1 LINGNSLS
9 IYDNMVYNKAGA
21 PWSIGINL
29 DTVYNS
35 TFYHNSVLVG
45 EASTSIG
52 AGLSLD
58 AADTNNTFKNNIF
71 ANTQGG
77 YAFTNYSTSYTSDY
91 NNFYTSGTY
100 LALQNG
106 LYRNTLL
113 AWQTASGQDQ
123 NSLTYSPAFIS
134 NTDLHIDTTVLSAAQ
149 MDGKGTYVGNTLD
162 IDEELRNTTTPDI
175 GADEYTMQ
183 LLITNQPDSVVAAEM
198 DTVQL

>member
-1 LINGNSLS
+1 MATAFPFMTIWFIIKLALPGLL
-9 IYDNMVYNKAGA
+9 V
-21 PWSIGINL
+21 
-29 DTVYNS
+29 S
-35 TFYHNSVLVG
+35 TWIQFITQLFYHNSVLIG

-106 LYRNTLL
+106 LYRNH
-113 AWQTASGQDQ
+113 
-123 NSLTYSPAFIS
+123 FIS
-134 NTDLHIDTTVLSAAQ
+134 LANSFRPGSEFIDL
-149 MDGKGTYVGNTLD
+149 
-162 IDEELRNTTTPDI
+162 
-175 GADEYTMQ
+175 
-183 LLITNQPDSVVAAEM
+183 
-198 DTVQL
+198 